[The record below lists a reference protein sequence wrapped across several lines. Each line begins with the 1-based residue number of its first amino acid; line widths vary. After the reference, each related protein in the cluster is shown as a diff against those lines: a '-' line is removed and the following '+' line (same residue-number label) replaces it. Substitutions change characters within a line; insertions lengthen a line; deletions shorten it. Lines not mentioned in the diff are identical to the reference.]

1 MILRI
6 LLWTGSIVGF
16 IVFVI
21 GLTELPSASTRTIEP
36 TETARSNALSEF
48 VNTRGFYM
56 VVCGICSSIG
66 FIIVLMFIQD
76 CQPTRVV
83 PVATPIA
90 IAALVPIA
98 APVAA
103 PVAVPV
109 PDAVSIT
116 VEPSRVTFAPSTNFN
131 GASIEVFRMPNQPS
145 AP

>member
-6 LLWTGSIVGF
+6 LLWVGSIAGF
-16 IVFVI
+16 IVFVV

-36 TETARSNALSEF
+36 TETAKSNALSEF
-48 VNTRGFYM
+48 ANTRGFYM

-66 FIIVLMFIQD
+66 LIMIVMFIQD

-83 PVATPIA
+83 PVATS
-90 IAALVPIA
+90 
-98 APVAA
+98 VAT

-109 PDAVSIT
+109 PDAVSIN
-116 VEPSRVTFAPSTNFN
+116 VEPPRVTFAPSTNFN